1 MQEMSKPWA
10 CRPITDSTVTL
21 GSFLSPFWASPF
33 SCTKLGY
40 IVSEIPCSSKTPHL
54 TVPSF
59 KKKMPPVGSYFQ
71 FYIWNGEHFQI
82 NMDQVD
88 DMTGEGRA
96 QQETV
101 EGVGIT
107 RFCGREAWSGRGDI
121 TIAYTP
127 LKEGHVQ
134 EATHAYS
141 SFRNRIR
148 TNHRNFPTGM
158 FQLNL

>member
-1 MQEMSKPWA
+1 
-10 CRPITDSTVTL
+10 
-21 GSFLSPFWASPF
+21 
-33 SCTKLGY
+33 
-40 IVSEIPCSSKTPHL
+40 
-54 TVPSF
+54 
-59 KKKMPPVGSYFQ
+59 MPPVGSYFQ

-134 EATHAYS
+134 KATHAYS

-148 TNHRNFPTGM
+148 TNHRNFPKGM